1 MNRSEE
7 ENIIISDLSPA
18 TWYSVQLTAHNG
30 AGSRVVTSQVMI
42 MMMMTMMIMINSKV
56 ATLDRSG
63 RSLAPR
69 GGASTSSTPVHR

>member
-42 MMMMTMMIMINSKV
+42 MILMIVIMIMIII
-56 ATLDRSG
+56 TR
-63 RSLAPR
+63 RWP
-69 GGASTSSTPVHR
+69 H